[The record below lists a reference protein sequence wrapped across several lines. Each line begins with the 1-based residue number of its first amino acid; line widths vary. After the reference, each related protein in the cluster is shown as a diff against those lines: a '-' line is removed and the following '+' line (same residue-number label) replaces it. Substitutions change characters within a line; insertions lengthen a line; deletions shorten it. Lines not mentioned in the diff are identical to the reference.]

1 MRKIMLAA
9 SLCGALLTSAC
20 ASLLPGRQAHSR
32 GPTGNELVN
41 QRLRLVTPRG
51 QVSTL
56 HFLRGGLVR
65 AMFGKREVMG
75 QWQVADGR
83 LCFMWTGAP
92 RECWRYTEPFRR
104 GRTETVQSD
113 RGNTTS
119 ITLL

>member
-1 MRKIMLAA
+1 MRKMLLAA
-9 SLCGALLTSAC
+9 SLCGALLTSGC
-20 ASLLPGRQAHSR
+20 ASLLPGQRAGR
-32 GPTGNELVN
+32 APTGAELVG
-41 QRLRLVTPRG
+41 QRLRLVTPQG
-51 QVSTL
+51 QASTM

-65 AMFGKREVMG
+65 AVFGQGEVMG
-75 QWQVADGR
+75 RWQVAEGR

-113 RGNTTS
+113 RGNITS